1 MDAKELER
9 RLEEART
16 FDHSIGNITYRMRMP
31 PRIHQGRAL
40 AAMRELVQLGDNS
53 VEADEKLLEVVGPH
67 VVGIVGA
74 TSADVC
80 ISGEPMPLEDSIAS
94 ARLVLAEKIEHAAI
108 LVGVLSKRILDRNAE
123 LQADRKN

>member
-16 FDHSIGNITYRMRMP
+16 FEHPIGDIVYRMRLP
-31 PRIHQGRAL
+31 ARIHQGRAM
-40 AAMRELVQLGDNS
+40 AAMRELVQLGDS
-53 VEADEKLLEVVGPH
+53 SPESGEKLLEVVGPH
-67 VVGIVGA
+67 VVGVTGA

-80 ISGEPMPLEDSIAS
+80 IPGEPSPLEDSAAS
-94 ARLVLAEKIEHAAI
+94 ARLVLSERLEHAAV
-108 LVGVLSKRILDRNAE
+108 LAGVLSKRIVERNAS

>member
-16 FDHSIGNITYRMRMP
+16 FDHSIGSVTYRMRMP

-40 AAMRELVQLGDNS
+40 AAMRELVQLGDGAPES
-53 VEADEKLLEVVGPH
+53 GEKLLEVVAPH

-80 ISGEPMPLEDSIAS
+80 ISGEPLPLEDSAAS
-94 ARLVLAEKIEHAAI
+94 ARLVLSEKLEHAA
-108 LVGVLSKRILDRNAE
+108 LLAGVLSKRIVERNAA